1 MSLVEKE
8 LPSLREHI
16 ISSSVFS
23 GIRAAQ
29 SLIFCLVFVLLCFYF
44 GHCYCLSFML
54 AIVIVCLS
62 SIYGFW
68 LSPLEGTM
76 VLNTIFNTISVIS
89 WRTVL
94 LVEQTGVPGEDHRP
108 TGSHWQTLSHNIPLW
123 YLQIMYLNNDRRT
136 SQNMLNININAR
148 LS

>member
-44 GHCYCLSFML
+44 GHCYCLSFIL
-54 AIVIVCLS
+54 AIVIVCLL
-62 SIYGFW
+62 FW
-68 LSPLEGTM
+68 PLLLSVFRRFTA
-76 VLNTIFNTISVIS
+76 F
-89 WRTVL
+89 
-94 LVEQTGVPGEDHRP
+94 DY
-108 TGSHWQTLSHNIPLW
+108 PLW
-123 YLQIMYLNNDRRT
+123 RELWCLTPFSTLFQLYHGGQFYWWSKPEYPEKTTDLPEVIDKLYRIIYPFGI
-136 SQNMLNININAR
+136 SK
-148 LS
+148 